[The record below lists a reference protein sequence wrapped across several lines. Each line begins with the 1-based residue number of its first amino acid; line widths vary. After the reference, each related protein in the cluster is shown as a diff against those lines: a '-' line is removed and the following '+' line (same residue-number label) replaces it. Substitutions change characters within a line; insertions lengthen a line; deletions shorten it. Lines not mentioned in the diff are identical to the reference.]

1 MALVGYNAE
10 EVNNAINNV
19 QSGYNTLIRALT
31 TVNQDSFIDAFANI
45 WASEQAQTFF
55 GAYKTDISNLVEGIN
70 KIYESIVDAMNK
82 AASILASTSGSTW
95 ANKVFEQAKCDLN
108 VEVIKDNLNG
118 VKGIDL
124 DKAPD
129 VLKELDSILVL
140 LKAGLLFTKS
150 AVDSSGFVGG
160 GMQEQLI
167 LSIKNVEEN
176 INTAFDDIKVSVNS
190 AIQETVNAYSMDATK
205 ISEGFTSE

>member
-1 MALVGYNAE
+1 M
-10 EVNNAINNV
+10 
-19 QSGYNTLIRALT
+19 
-31 TVNQDSFIDAFANI
+31 
-45 WASEQAQTFF
+45 
-55 GAYKTDISNLVEGIN
+55 
-70 KIYESIVDAMNK
+70 
-82 AASILASTSGSTW
+82 
-95 ANKVFEQAKCDLN
+95 
-108 VEVIKDNLNG
+108 
-118 VKGIDL
+118 
-124 DKAPD
+124 
-129 VLKELDSILVL
+129 
-140 LKAGLLFTKS
+140 LFTKS